1 MARDRASHT
10 KEEAMD
16 TTTGAPRTLGAV
28 AKRIR
33 RGPTA
38 VVLAASLLIA
48 ATYGWQHAALN
59 QQRVAMEQVAS
70 SGAASRTQVS
80 ELQGELA
87 TLQGRIDGL
96 TSNAN
101 ALKARIRSAGHDTK
115 HLTGALRSTQQ
126 RLREAQAQITAFIG
140 APLADGRYF
149 GQVVAV
155 GASQAPLRLVIDLEQ
170 WLTGDA
176 AQQAEEEY
184 GVPADARYDNFI
196 ENDSPAWHTI
206 EVASSVEVTI
216 LGTNGHFQ
224 QVGTGLV
231 GTQPVSLGRFAKMFS
246 LGRVYNPFW
255 ITVSGGKI
263 TQIQEEYME

>member
-1 MARDRASHT
+1 
-10 KEEAMD
+10 MD
-16 TTTGAPRTLGAV
+16 TTTGETGTIGFT
-28 AKRIR
+28 KRIG
-33 RGPTA
+33 RGPIA
-38 VVLAASLLIA
+38 VVLAASLLVA
-48 ATYGWQHAALN
+48 AIYGWQHARVN
-59 QQRVAMEQVAS
+59 QQRVALEQATS
-70 SGAASRTQVS
+70 NGAAARTQVS
-80 ELQGELA
+80 ELQSQLSI
-87 TLQGRIDGL
+87 LQGRVDGL
-96 TSNAN
+96 TRDAN

-155 GASQAPLRLVIDLEQ
+155 GANQAPLRLVIDLEQ

-176 AQQAEEEY
+176 AQQAEQEY
-184 GVPADARYDNFI
+184 GVPPEARYDNFI

-206 EVASSVEVTI
+206 EVASSVKVTI

-224 QVGTGLV
+224 QVGAGLV
-231 GTQPVSLGRFAKMFS
+231 GTQPVSLGRLAKMFS

-263 TQIQEEYME
+263 TEIQEEYME